1 MKKNIALL
9 LITLLSIQYTNAQQD
24 GQDDLGSWFMFF
36 GNTRLSDRISIS
48 PEVQYRT
55 YEFGSNFNQL
65 LIRSGINWH
74 LNKNTTATLGYGYI
88 TTDGTFEEPTGE
100 SNTIE
105 HRLYG
110 QFTSKNTLG
119 KFKTTHRYRLEQRFI
134 DSEASSS
141 NTQYRARY
149 LVRITYPITE
159 TWFISAYDE
168 VFINLQEPVFSQNRL
183 YAALGYVINKNIATQ
198 VGYLK
203 NHFTGKHYDRLQ
215 IGIWYK
221 LDLRKN

>member
-9 LITLLSIQYTNAQQD
+9 LVTLLSIQYTNAQQD

-119 KFKTTHRYRLEQRFI
+119 KFKTTHRYRLEPRFI

-141 NTQYRARY
+141 NTQYRTRY
-149 LVRITYPITE
+149 LVRITSPITE

-183 YAALGYVINKNIATQ
+183 YAALGYVINKNIVTQ